1 MLWHEGDVRDPTV
14 IATALLHDTIEDTE
28 TTPQELRGIFGEIV
42 ADIVSEVT
50 DTKWLKKDSRKRLQV
65 STAAKS
71 SHGARLVKLAD
82 KICNLR
88 DIIPKALKGWSI
100 ERKREYFDWTKDVH
114 DNVRDSNEKLE
125 RRFDQVYEQR
135 P

>member
-1 MLWHEGDVRDPTV
+1 M
-14 IATALLHDTIEDTE
+14 LHDTIEDTE

-88 DIIPKALKGWSI
+88 DIISNAPKGWSI
-100 ERKREYFDWTKDVH
+100 ERKREYFDWTEDVI
-114 DNVRDSNEKLE
+114 DNVRGNEKLE